1 MKRPTDEPCHRQQK
15 LSDKTDSDATSGIGV
30 EIAAVSTSSES
41 EKQSDRY
48 ICGTYQRRLSR
59 FNISTDSTMNQLR
72 RSSSIYDNLNTIEDS
87 HSQPNSIN
95 DESTI
100 AVLEKDIIEQMDSIT
115 RMLDEVQFQF
125 DKEATLRRTKK
136 TKFSSDQTLQTY
148 IEQNYSENPTS
159 YNTSVET
166 NITDDLQRNGL
177 PSDGKSYCV
186 IL

>member
-1 MKRPTDEPCHRQQK
+1 
-15 LSDKTDSDATSGIGV
+15 
-30 EIAAVSTSSES
+30 
-41 EKQSDRY
+41 
-48 ICGTYQRRLSR
+48 
-59 FNISTDSTMNQLR
+59 MNQLR

-166 NITDDLQRNGL
+166 NITDDLQRNGV